1 MRLVLLMCTFR
12 NVVKTRGRRKK
23 LNTKVENIIKIN
35 GLTDEQVE
43 KRKQAGLINIEV
55 KARSKSVLKIITSN
69 VFTYFNLVFAIIA
82 IILICVESYRDLTF
96 LPIIIANTVIGIVQ
110 ELRSKRA
117 IDKLKMLNAPNTTV
131 IRNGKEINIKTTEL
145 VQDDVV
151 IFKAGDQICADAEV
165 IKGEVAVNEA
175 LLTGESKEIHK
186 TQGSKLLSG
195 SFIVSG
201 TCYAKLTKVGAKSYI
216 SQLTLEAKKLKQGE
230 QSEMIR
236 SLNSIVKIA
245 GIIIIPIGLALFSQQ
260 YFLNNIP
267 LKESVQS
274 MVAAII
280 GMIPEGLFLLA
291 SVTLA
296 ISAMKLA
303 TNKVL
308 IHDMKSIETLARVN
322 VLCVDK
328 TGTITESKMSVS
340 NVVKLDKFIGSNEE
354 LEGLISDFVKA
365 QKRDNITMETLK
377 GYFTHPTKRKRIS
390 TSGFSSEFKY
400 SGVEFEGEA
409 YVLGA
414 PEFVLK
420 DMYAEYKEQIEYYN
434 NKGERVLVLCK
445 YQGVPDGKELNQGV
459 IPFAL
464 ITITNKIRKNAVETF
479 EYFEKQGVEIKV
491 ISGDNPITVAQ
502 IATQAHIKDADKYI
516 DCSNLKTDEDISK
529 AVSEY
534 TVFGRVTPKQKRK
547 FVKALKE
554 LGNTVAMTGDG
565 VNDVLALKDADCS
578 VAMASGS
585 QAAVQASQLVLIES
599 DFAKMPGV
607 VKEGRRVV
615 NNLERSG
622 SLFLVKN
629 IFSLIISIL
638 AILFGFKYPLIP
650 AQISLISAFT
660 IGVPAFLLSQAP
672 NTDLIRGKFID
683 NIIKKA
689 LPAGLLDT
697 FVIITMVIVGKIF
710 RLPGE
715 LVAALSTIG
724 LAVVGMF
731 IVYRVSKPLNLYKVV
746 VIIICASG
754 LVIGFTFLREFFGI
768 NYVTSL
774 L

>member
-1 MRLVLLMCTFR
+1 MD
-12 NVVKTRGRRKK
+12 
-23 LNTKVENIIKIN
+23 TKIIEKDKIE
-35 GLTDEQVE
+35 GLTKEQVNE
-43 KRKQAGLINIEV
+43 RIQAGLTNVEV
-55 KARSKSVLKIITSN
+55 KAQSKSVLKIITSN

-82 IILICVESYRDLTF
+82 FILILVKSYRDLTF

-110 ELRSKRA
+110 EWRAKRV
-117 IDKLKMLNAPNTTV
+117 IDKLKMLNAPYAKV
-131 IRNGKEINIKTTEL
+131 IRDGKKQDIKANML
-145 VQDDVV
+145 VKDDVV

-165 IKGEVAVNEA
+165 IDGQVAVNEA

-186 TQGSKLLSG
+186 IKGSKLLSG

-260 YFLNNIP
+260 YFLNHIP
-267 LKESVQS
+267 VKESVQS

-296 ISAMKLA
+296 ISSMKLA
-303 TNKVL
+303 KNKVL
-308 IHDMKSIETLARVN
+308 IHDMKSIEPLARVN

-328 TGTITESKMSVS
+328 TGTITESKMNVS
-340 NVVKLDKFIGSNEE
+340 KVVKLNKFEGTQEE
-354 LEGLISDFVKA
+354 LDGLISDFVKA
-365 QKRDNITMETLK
+365 QKRDNMTMETLK
-377 GYFTHPTKRKRIS
+377 KYFTKSTNRIKIS
-390 TSGFSSEFKY
+390 SSGFYSEFKY
-400 SGVEFEGEA
+400 SGVEFEEGA

-414 PEFVLK
+414 PEFLLK
-420 DMYAEYKEQIEYYN
+420 NMYEEYKKQIESYS

-445 YQGVPDGKELNQGV
+445 YLGIPDGKELKEDI
-459 IPFAL
+459 IPYAL
-464 ITITNKIRKNAVETF
+464 ITITNKIRKNAIETF

-491 ISGDNPITVAQ
+491 ISGDNPITVSK
-502 IATQAHIKDADKYI
+502 IATQAHIKNADRYI
-516 DCSNLKTDEDISK
+516 NCSELKTDEDINK
-529 AVSEY
+529 AVNEY

-547 FVKALKE
+547 FIKALKE
-554 LGNTVAMTGDG
+554 QGNTVAMTGDG

-629 IFSLIISIL
+629 IFSILISLL
-638 AILFGFKYPLIP
+638 AILFGFKYPLLP
-650 AQISLISAFT
+650 SQISLISMFT

-672 NTDLIRGKFID
+672 NTDLIKGKFIN
-683 NIIKKA
+683 NIIKKS
-689 LPAGLLDT
+689 LPAGILDT
-697 FVIITMVIVGKIF
+697 LVIIAIVVAGKIF
-710 RLPGE
+710 GLSGE

-724 LAVVGMF
+724 LAVVGIY
-731 IVYRVSKPLNLYKVV
+731 IVYTVSKPVNLYKLT
-746 VIIICASG
+746 VILICTAG
-754 LVIGFTFLREFFGI
+754 LIIGFTLLREFFGI
-768 NYVTSL
+768 SYL
-774 L
+774 M